1 MIKVDK
7 NKLKE
12 LANDLLFDM
21 ADEEYSTLLQEFDEL
36 IAQMSLLEKIPDV
49 DSVEPMIYPFEVTNN
64 LLREDEPE
72 APLTREE
79 VLANAP
85 DTFAG
90 QVRLPKVVN

>member
-1 MIKVDK
+1 MKKVDK

>member
-90 QVRLPKVVN
+90 QIRLPKVVN